1 MVRVREFYF
10 ILIDLKVNKHVLVPE
25 AEIRKYPKTWEYLL
39 RHKHELEER
48 QKGKLKGSSWY
59 GLSFASSLEMFSS
72 KKIITPTLSPMNS
85 FSLDVE
91 GKLFP
96 QGAGG
101 GCGLVPKKE
110 FSSYY
115 LLGLLNSRLLTFFFQ
130 RISSP
135 FQNGWFAY
143 EPRYLERIPIRTINF
158 SDPADKARHDKM
170 VSLVERMLELHKQA
184 PPNLPAKN
192 SGQVRSPSPNSANL
206 ERASG
211 RGRTP
216 QDQEMVKRE
225 IESTDREIDQL
236 VYELYGL
243 SEDDIKIV
251 EKQ

>member
-1 MVRVREFYF
+1 M
-10 ILIDLKVNKHVLVPE
+10 VPE

-170 VSLVERMLELHKQA
+170 VSLVERMLELHKTSPTRPFRKEQRT
-184 PPNLPAKN
+184 L
-192 SGQVRSPSPNSANL
+192 VRSPSPTANL
-206 ERASG
+206 GGLAVGVG
-211 RGRTP
+211 RRKTKRWSSVRSSQRTGRLINWFMNCMGC
-216 QDQEMVKRE
+216 QRM
-225 IESTDREIDQL
+225 I
-236 VYELYGL
+236 
-243 SEDDIKIV
+243 
-251 EKQ
+251 